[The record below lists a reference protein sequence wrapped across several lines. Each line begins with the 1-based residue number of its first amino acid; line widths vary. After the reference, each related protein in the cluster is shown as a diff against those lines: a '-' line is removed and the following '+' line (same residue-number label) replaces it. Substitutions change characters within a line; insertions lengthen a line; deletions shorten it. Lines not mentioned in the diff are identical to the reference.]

1 MRESPLPPAAEPLP
15 TPAGALDR
23 LRGAVHQLAQA
34 ERLQRALFAIADL
47 AGADLSMRAMLEQ
60 LHAIVGTLMYA
71 RNLFMALHDQD
82 ADTLEFIYFVD
93 EATTDLPSLGV
104 PIPLADLHQSLTWY
118 LVRDGKTLRGSMKAL
133 AQQMR
138 GPLHALGAYAQDWLG
153 VPLCDGKHVRGVLVV
168 QSYDQPGR
176 YGPEDQEL
184 LEFVASHVLT
194 ALQRKQARQ
203 DLERA
208 VTVGTAEL
216 ARTNQALQAEV
227 ARRQRGERLQAALY
241 RIAERANDVGPV
253 QDFYRAVHHSV
264 GELINA
270 RNFYIALLSAD
281 GSELHFPYYVDQNQ
295 AGTKSRALG
304 KGLTEHVL
312 GRGQPLLLSAQDID
326 RLHAD
331 GAITRSGPSS
341 RSWVG
346 VPLVCEGRALGVVAV
361 QSYQPEVTY
370 TERDRDLLNF
380 VSHQIASSLVRRRTT
395 ESLRLAN
402 SELEQRVAERTAELQ
417 EQIGVRRRVEAQ
429 LKHDALHDALTG
441 LPNRSYLLE
450 RLDWLQSRL
459 HRRPDQRFAVM
470 FLDVDRFKLINDSMG
485 HHAGDAVLREIGRR
499 LSGVLRAPDMVARVG
514 GDEFAVLVADA
525 PGPEPVVRVARR
537 MLEVLDEPMIVE
549 GKRLFASASIGISLC
564 DRAQPTATD
573 LLRNADTAMYRAK
586 VNGRRRYELYDE
598 HLHSD
603 ALRVLDLEN
612 ALWVA
617 VKERQ
622 FEPHFQPIVSLV
634 DGTVLGYEAL
644 ARWHHPTEGMLAPG
658 AFVRVAEDSG
668 SMDAID
674 WQIFEQACA
683 TMARMTGFGGYLSVN
698 VAPRHFRN
706 PVFCDRMLQLLAD
719 AGLPPQRLCLEITEG
734 ALIEDPEHTSAV
746 LHTLRSHGMSLAL
759 DDFGTGYSSL
769 GYLHRLPLLTLKID
783 RSFVQPLGGDGVDEG
798 IDGDNNNGS
807 PNPSNNP
814 GGAASSTGSSANP
827 SAAVVRAVLALAG
840 SLGLNVVAEGI
851 ETAEQQRALLALGCT
866 QGQGYLLGRP
876 APLHPTILIE

>member
-1 MRESPLPPAAEPLP
+1 MSQPTLPTAEPLP
-15 TPAGALDR
+15 APRSGTLDR
-23 LRGAVHQLAQA
+23 LREAVHQLAQA

-71 RNLFMALHDQD
+71 RNLFMALHDPD

-93 EATTDLPSLGV
+93 EASVDIPTLDV
-104 PIPLADLHQSLTWY
+104 PIPMADMHQSLTWH
-118 LVRDGKTLRGSMKAL
+118 LVRGGKTLRGSMQAL
-133 AQQMR
+133 AQQMD
-138 GPLHALGAYAQDWLG
+138 GQLKALGAYAPDWLG
-153 VPLCDGKHVRGVLVV
+153 VPLLDGTQVRGVLVV

-176 YGPEDQEL
+176 YGPDDQHL

-216 ARTNQALQAEV
+216 ARINQALHAEV

-241 RIAERANDVGPV
+241 RIAERANDLGPV
-253 QDFYRAVHHSV
+253 EDFYRAVHH
-264 GELINA
+264 
-270 RNFYIALLSAD
+270 
-281 GSELHFPYYVDQNQ
+281 
-295 AGTKSRALG
+295 
-304 KGLTEHVL
+304 
-312 GRGQPLLLSAQDID
+312 
-326 RLHAD
+326 
-331 GAITRSGPSS
+331 
-341 RSWVG
+341 
-346 VPLVCEGRALGVVAV
+346 
-361 QSYQPEVTY
+361 
-370 TERDRDLLNF
+370 
-380 VSHQIASSLVRRRTT
+380 
-395 ESLRLAN
+395 
-402 SELEQRVAERTAELQ
+402 
-417 EQIGVRRRVEAQ
+417 
-429 LKHDALHDALTG
+429 
-441 LPNRSYLLE
+441 
-450 RLDWLQSRL
+450 
-459 HRRPDQRFAVM
+459 
-470 FLDVDRFKLINDSMG
+470 SMG

-499 LSGVLRAPDMVARVG
+499 LSSVLRAPDMVARVG

-525 PGPEPVVRVARR
+525 PAADPAVRIARR
-537 MLEVLDEPMIVE
+537 MLEVLDAPMLVE
-549 GKRLFASASIGISLC
+549 GKQLFASASIGISLC

-622 FEPHFQPIVSLV
+622 FEPYFQPIVSLL
-634 DGTVLGYEAL
+634 DGRVLGYEAL
-644 ARWHHPTEGMLAPG
+644 ARWHHPVQGLLAPG
-658 AFVRVAEDSG
+658 AFVHVAEDSG
-668 SMDAID
+668 SMEAID
-674 WQIFEQACA
+674 WQIFEQACTA
-683 TMARMTGFGGYLSVN
+683 MAQMTDFAGYLSVN

-719 AGLPPQRLCLEITEG
+719 TGLPPQRLCLEITEG
-734 ALIEDPEHTSAV
+734 ALIEDPEHTSTV
-746 LHTLRSHGMSLAL
+746 LHALRSHGMALAL

-783 RSFVQPLGGDGVDEG
+783 RSFVDPLGGDGAGEEG
-798 IDGDNNNGS
+798 NEGDNPGS
-807 PNPSNNP
+807 HP
-814 GGAASSTGSSANP
+814 SSTGARANP

-851 ETAEQQRALLALGCT
+851 ETPEQQSALLALGCT
-866 QGQGYLLGRP
+866 QGQGYLFGRP
-876 APLHPTILIE
+876 APLRPTILMG

>member
-1 MRESPLPPAAEPLP
+1 MSQPTLPTAEPLP
-15 TPAGALDR
+15 APRSGTLDR
-23 LRGAVHQLAQA
+23 LREAVHQLAQA
-34 ERLQRALFAIADL
+34 ERLQRALFATADL

-71 RNLFMALHDQD
+71 RNLFMALHDPD

-93 EATTDLPSLGV
+93 EASVDIPTLDV
-104 PIPLADLHQSLTWY
+104 PIPMADMHQSLTWH
-118 LVRDGKTLRGSMKAL
+118 LVRGGKTLRGSMQAL
-133 AQQMR
+133 AQQMD
-138 GPLHALGAYAQDWLG
+138 GQLKALGAHASDWLG
-153 VPLCDGKHVRGVLVV
+153 VPLRDGVQVRGVLVV

-176 YGPEDQEL
+176 YGRDDQEL

-216 ARTNQALQAEV
+216 ARINQALHAEV

-241 RIAERANDVGPV
+241 RIAERANDLGPV
-253 QDFYRAVHHSV
+253 EDFYRAVHHSV

-270 RNFYIALLSAD
+270 RNFYIALLSDD
-281 GSELHFPYYVDQNQ
+281 GSELRFPYYVDEKQI
-295 AGTKSRALG
+295 GTKVRPLG
-304 KGLTEHVL
+304 KGLTEYVL
-312 GRGQPLLLSAQDID
+312 HRGQPLLTSALEIE
-326 RLHAD
+326 RLAAD
-331 GAITRSGPSS
+331 GEIIKKGPSAL
-341 RSWVG
+341 SWVG
-346 VPLVCEGRALGVVAV
+346 VPLVCEGRTLGLVAV
-361 QSYQPEVTY
+361 QSYQPDVTY
-370 TERDRDLLNF
+370 TERDRDLLGF

-402 SELEQRVAERTAELQ
+402 AELEQRVAERTAELQ
-417 EQIGVRRRVEAQ
+417 EQIGVRRRVEEQ

-450 RLDWLQSRL
+450 RLDWLQTRL
-459 HRRPDQRFAVM
+459 HRHPDQRFAVM
-470 FLDVDRFKLINDSMG
+470 FIDVDRFKLINDSMG

-499 LSGVLRAPDMVARVG
+499 LSSVLRAPDMVARVG

-525 PGPEPVVRVARR
+525 PAADPAVRIARR
-537 MLEVLDEPMIVE
+537 MLEVLDAPMLVE
-549 GKRLFASASIGISLC
+549 GKQLFASASIGISLC

-586 VNGRRRYELYDE
+586 VNGRRRFELYDE

-622 FEPHFQPIVSLV
+622 FEPYFQPIVSLL
-634 DGTVLGYEAL
+634 DGRVLGYEAL
-644 ARWHHPTEGMLAPG
+644 ARWHHPTQGLLAPG
-658 AFVRVAEDSG
+658 AFVHVAEDSG
-668 SMDAID
+668 SMEAID
-674 WQIFEQACA
+674 WQIFEQACTA
-683 TMARMTGFGGYLSVN
+683 MAQMTDFAGYLSVN

-706 PVFCDRMLQLLAD
+706 PMFCDRMLQLLAD
-719 AGLPPQRLCLEITEG
+719 TGLPPQRLCLEITEG
-734 ALIEDPEHTSAV
+734 ALIEDPEHTSTV
-746 LHTLRSHGMSLAL
+746 LHALRSHGMALAL

-769 GYLHRLPLLTLKID
+769 GYLHRLPLVTLKID
-783 RSFVQPLGGDGVDEG
+783 RSFVEPLGGNRTSDGVEG
-798 IDGDNNNGS
+798 DHTESRDTS
-807 PNPSNNP
+807 SNPS
-814 GGAASSTGSSANP
+814 GAASSTGAPANP

-851 ETAEQQRALLALGCT
+851 ETPEQQRVLMELGCM
-866 QGQGYLLGRP
+866 QGQGYLFGRP
-876 APLHPTILIE
+876 APLRPTILMG

>member
-1 MRESPLPPAAEPLP
+1 MSQPLSSTAEPLP
-15 TPAGALDR
+15 PSIGTLDR
-23 LRGAVHQLAQA
+23 LRSAVHQLAQA

-71 RNLFMALHDQD
+71 RNLFMALHDPD

-93 EATTDLPSLGV
+93 DATTDLPVLGV
-104 PIPLADLHQSLTWY
+104 PIPMADMHQSLTWH
-118 LVRDGKTLRGSMKAL
+118 LVRGGQTLRGSMQAL
-133 AQQMR
+133 AQQMD
-138 GPLHALGAYAQDWLG
+138 GNLKALGAYAQDWLG
-153 VPLCDGKHVRGVLVV
+153 VPLRDGAQVRGVLVV
-168 QSYDQPGR
+168 QSYDQPER

-208 VTVGTAEL
+208 VTLGTAEL

-227 ARRQRGERLQAALY
+227 ARRQKGERLQAALY
-241 RIAERANDVGPV
+241 RIAERANDLGPV
-253 QDFYRAVHHSV
+253 QEFYRAVHHSV

-270 RNFYIALLSAD
+270 RNFYIALLSDD
-281 GSELHFPYYVDQNQ
+281 GAELHFPYYVDENQ
-295 AGTKSRALG
+295 VGTKSRPLG
-304 KGLTEHVL
+304 NGLTEYVL
-312 GRGQPLLLSAQDID
+312 RKGQPLLTSADEIE
-326 RLHAD
+326 RLHTD
-331 GAITRSGPSS
+331 GTISKSGPSS
-341 RSWVG
+341 LSWVG
-346 VPLVCEGRALGVVAV
+346 VPLVCEGRSLGVVAV

-370 TERDRDLLNF
+370 TERDRDLLGF

-395 ESLRLAN
+395 ASLRIAN
-402 SELEQRVAERTAELQ
+402 AELEQRVAERTAELQ

-429 LKHDALHDALTG
+429 LKHEALHDALTG

-450 RLDWLQSRL
+450 RLDWLQTRL
-459 HRRPDQRFAVM
+459 HRQPDQRFAVM
-470 FLDVDRFKLINDSMG
+470 FIDVDRFKLINDSMG
-485 HHAGDAVLREIGRR
+485 HHAGDAVLQEIGRR
-499 LSGVLRAPDMVARVG
+499 LTSVLRAPDMVARVG

-525 PGPEPVVRVARR
+525 PAADPVVRIARR
-537 MLEVLDEPMIVE
+537 MLEVLDEPMLVE

-564 DRAQPTATD
+564 NRDQPQAAD

-586 VNGRRRYELYDE
+586 VNGRRRFELYDE

-617 VKERQ
+617 VKEKQ
-622 FEPHFQPIVSLV
+622 FEPYFQPIVSLV
-634 DGTVLGYEAL
+634 DGRVLGYEAL
-644 ARWHHPTEGMLAPG
+644 ARWRHPTDGLLAPG
-658 AFVRVAEDSG
+658 AFVKVAEDSG

-674 WQIFEQACA
+674 WQIFEQACS
-683 TMARMTGFGGYLSVN
+683 TMARMTDFAGYLSVN

-706 PVFCDRMLQLLAD
+706 PVFCDSMLQLLAD

-746 LHTLRSHGMSLAL
+746 LHTLRGHGMSLAL

-769 GYLHRLPLLTLKID
+769 GYLHRLPLVTLKID
-783 RSFVQPLGGDGVDEG
+783 RSFVEPLGGNVTGDDGVEG
-798 IDGDNNNGS
+798 VHKGS
-807 PNPSNNP
+807 SNP
-814 GGAASSTGSSANP
+814 GGAASSTGAPANP

-851 ETAEQQRALLALGCT
+851 ETPEQQRVLMELGCT
-866 QGQGYLLGRP
+866 QGQGYLFGRP
-876 APLHPTILIE
+876 APLHPTILMG